1 MSVCVWKGVAWVYV
15 VCVCVCVCGNSCVLT
30 LFMYQ
35 VLMCTGMSECVCV
48 CVCVWKGRDTSFEV
62 NQNLSNVVFSFS
74 ILMQL
79 KCMRNS
85 RTSSPLSPCM
95 CPYSNGMRYSTMCVH
110 VCAYMIVYMFVCV
123 EVGIERVSFTVC
135 VTSLIIIL

>member
-1 MSVCVWKGVAWVYV
+1 MWVGGWKGVTWVYAYNV
-15 VCVCVCVCGNSCVLT
+15 LCVCVCGNSCVLT

-48 CVCVWKGRDTSFEV
+48 CVCVWKGRYTSFD
-62 NQNLSNVVFSFS
+62 NLSNVVFSFS

-85 RTSSPLSPCM
+85 KTSSPLSPCM

-110 VCAYMIVYMFVCV
+110 VCTCMIVYMFVCV
-123 EVGIERVSFTVC
+123 EVGIERVSFKVC
-135 VTSLIIIL
+135 VTSLILFL